1 MNLIFKVGSL
11 GVLTVVIDNVL
22 NASGKKDI
30 AFLVDLACVII
41 ILALVIVD
49 VSNLFTTL
57 KTMFMF

>member
-11 GVLTVVIDNVL
+11 GLLTVVIDNVL

-30 AFLVDLACVII
+30 AFLVDLVCVII
-41 ILALVIVD
+41 ILTLVIVD

-57 KTMFMF
+57 KTLFMF

>member
-22 NASGKKDI
+22 SAAGKKDI
-30 AFLVDLACVII
+30 AFLVDLVCVII

-49 VSNLFTTL
+49 ISNLFTTL